1 MGKPNVKIKH
11 LVTIVVLWSHQL
23 EHFWVALKKDGP

>member
-1 MGKPNVKIKH
+1 MG
-11 LVTIVVLWSHQL
+11 VTIVVLWSHQL